1 VCNRFGGELA
11 THRPRAGLVE
21 RANGGEERLLH
32 DVLRRGGVA
41 DDEQRG
47 PVGARPVAPEEPL
60 ERFRRPSLRL
70 EDPAVLVRRT
80 YVDTFGRSREV
91 PR

>member
-1 VCNRFGGELA
+1 MKTLFALISALTACAAFAQTPGMGD
-11 THRPRAGLVE
+11 TRPTPPSL
-21 RANGGEERLLH
+21 
-32 DVLRRGGVA
+32 
-41 DDEQRG
+41 DEQRG

-80 YVDTFGRSREV
+80 YVDTYGRSREV